1 MHFRGILL
9 FINEKEERILITYY
23 RSIEGRLCEIE
34 QPEAG
39 CWISMINPTETEISD
54 IEEDMGVDR
63 DYIRAALDEE
73 EPSRIESDDGV
84 TLIVVDYPVAEQ
96 DNDPDRTLFY
106 STVPMSIITTDKHVI
121 TVSARENSV
130 LEEIAK
136 GVVKGVQPQF
146 RTRFVFTILLRIAN
160 RYLQYLKQIDKISNY
175 VEGKMYKSM
184 QNKGLVQLLGL
195 EKSLVYFSTSLK
207 TNEAILEKLMRGRYL
222 KLYEED
228 QDLLDD
234 VLIEVRQAIEMTN
247 IYSNILAGTG
257 DTFASIISNN
267 LNIVMKRMTT
277 FTIII
282 AVPTIVFSFYGMNI
296 NQNSGGL
303 PLANVWFPLAIS
315 LVLSV
320 GVGFL
325 INFTQKFK

>member
-1 MHFRGILL
+1 MV
-9 FINEKEERILITYY
+9 KYY
-23 RSIEGRLCEIE
+23 RSIEGKLCEIDK
-34 QPEAG
+34 PEPG
-39 CWISMINPTETEISD
+39 SWISVIAPTETEISD
-54 IEEDMGVDR
+54 IEEDMHIDR

-84 TLIVVDYPVAEQ
+84 TLIVVDYPVAET
-96 DNDPDRTLFY
+96 DNDPDRTLLY
-106 STVPMSIITTDKHVI
+106 STMPMSIIITDDNVI
-121 TVSARENSV
+121 TVSAKENTV
-130 LEEIAK
+130 VEEIAK
-136 GVVKGVQPQF
+136 GVVKGVQPHL
-146 RTRFVFTILLRIAN
+146 RTRFVFNILLRIAA

-175 VEGKMYKSM
+175 VEGTLYKSM
-184 QNKGLVQLLGL
+184 KNKGLIQLLGL

-207 TNEAILEKLMRGRYL
+207 SNEAVLEKLMRGRYL

-234 VLIEVRQAIEMTN
+234 VLIEVKQAIEMTN
-247 IYSNILAGTG
+247 IYSNILSGTM

-296 NQNSGGL
+296 NENAGGL
-303 PLANVWFPLAIS
+303 PLANVWFPLAVS

-320 GVGFL
+320 LVGLF
-325 INFTQKFK
+325 INYTQKFK

>member
-1 MHFRGILL
+1 MI
-9 FINEKEERILITYY
+9 KYY
-23 RSIEGRLCEIE
+23 KSIDGHLCEVE
-34 QPEAG
+34 SAEPG
-39 CWISMINPTETEISD
+39 TWISVVNPAETEISD
-54 IEEDMGVDR
+54 LEENLGIDR
-63 DYIRAALDEE
+63 DYVRAALDEE

-84 TLIVVDYPVAEQ
+84 TLIVVDYPVAET
-96 DNDPDRTLFY
+96 DNNPDRTLLY
-106 STVPMSIITTDKHVI
+106 STTPMSIIITAENVV
-121 TVSARENSV
+121 TVSAKENSV
-130 LEEIAK
+130 VDDLAK
-136 GVVKGVQPQF
+136 GVVKGVVPQF
-146 RTRFVFTILLRIAN
+146 RTRFVFTVLLRIAA

-175 VEGKMYKSM
+175 VEGTLYRSM
-184 QNKGLVQLLGL
+184 QNKGLLQLLGL

-207 TNEAILEKLMRGRYL
+207 SNEAVLEKLMRGRYL

-234 VLIEVRQAIEMTN
+234 VLIEVKQAIEMTN
-247 IYSNILAGTG
+247 IHSNILSGTM

-296 NQNSGGL
+296 NENAGGL

-315 LVLSV
+315 VILSV
-320 GVGFL
+320 LVGLF
-325 INFTQKFK
+325 INYTQKFK

>member
-1 MHFRGILL
+1 M
-9 FINEKEERILITYY
+9 ITYY

-303 PLANVWFPLAIS
+303 PLANVWFPLVIS

>member
-1 MHFRGILL
+1 MV
-9 FINEKEERILITYY
+9 
-23 RSIEGRLCEIE
+23 
-34 QPEAG
+34 
-39 CWISMINPTETEISD
+39 NPTETEIST

-106 STVPMSIITTDKHVI
+106 STVPMSIITTEKNVI
-121 TVSARENSV
+121 TVSAKENSV
-130 LEEIAK
+130 LDEIAK
-136 GVVKGVQPQF
+136 GVVKGIQPQF
-146 RTRFVFTILLRIAN
+146 KTRFVFTILLRIAN

-175 VEGKMYKSM
+175 VEGRMYKSM
-184 QNKGLVQLLGL
+184 QNKGLIQLLGL

-207 TNEAILEKLMRGRYL
+207 SNEAILEKLMRGRYL

-234 VLIEVRQAIEMTN
+234 VIIEVKQAIEMTN

-282 AVPTIVFSFYGMNI
+282 AVPTIVYSFYGMNL
-296 NQNSGGL
+296 NENAGGL
-303 PLANVWFPLAIS
+303 PLANVWFPL
-315 LVLSV
+315 VLSAVLGAVV
-320 GVGFL
+320 GVL
-325 INFTQKFK
+325 INITQKFK

>member
-1 MHFRGILL
+1 MD
-9 FINEKEERILITYY
+9 K
-23 RSIEGRLCEIE
+23 
-34 QPEAG
+34 PEAG
-39 CWISMINPTETEISD
+39 VWISVIAPTETEISD
-54 IEEDMGVDR
+54 LEEDMGVDR

-84 TLIVVDYPVAEQ
+84 TLIVLDYPVAEQ
-96 DNDPDRTLFY
+96 DNDPDRTLLY
-106 STVPMSIITTDKHVI
+106 STMPMSIIITEKNVI
-121 TVSARENSV
+121 TVSAKDNAV
-130 LEEIAK
+130 VEEISK
-136 GVVKGVQPQF
+136 GVVKGVQPQL
-146 RTRFVFTILLRIAN
+146 RTRFVFTILLRVAA

-175 VEGKMYKSM
+175 VEGTLYKSM
-184 QNKGLVQLLGL
+184 RNKGLIQLLGL

-207 TNEAILEKLMRGRYL
+207 ANEAVLEKLMRGRYL

-228 QDLLDD
+228 QDILDD
-234 VLIEVRQAIEMTN
+234 VLIEVKQAIEMTN
-247 IYSNILAGTG
+247 IYSNILSGTM

-296 NQNSGGL
+296 NENAGGL
-303 PLANVWFPLAIS
+303 PLANVWFPLVVS
-315 LVLSV
+315 LVLSI
-320 GVGFL
+320 GVGWF

>member
-1 MHFRGILL
+1 MV
-9 FINEKEERILITYY
+9 KYY
-23 RSIEGRLCEIE
+23 RSIEGRLCEIDK
-34 QPEAG
+34 PEPG
-39 CWISMINPTETEISD
+39 SWISVIAPTETEISD
-54 IEEDMGVDR
+54 IEEDMHIDR

-84 TLIVVDYPVAEQ
+84 TLIVVDYPVAET
-96 DNDPDRTLFY
+96 DNDPDRTLLY
-106 STVPMSIITTDKHVI
+106 STMPMSIIITDSNVI
-121 TVSARENSV
+121 TVSAKENTV
-130 LEEIAK
+130 VEEIAK
-136 GVVKGVQPQF
+136 GVVKGIQPHL
-146 RTRFVFTILLRIAN
+146 RTRFVFSILLRIAA

-175 VEGKMYKSM
+175 VEGTLYKSM
-184 QNKGLVQLLGL
+184 KNKGLIQLLGL

-207 TNEAILEKLMRGRYL
+207 SNEAVLEKLMRGRYL

-234 VLIEVRQAIEMTN
+234 VLIEVKQAIEMTN
-247 IYSNILAGTG
+247 IYSNILSGTM

-296 NQNSGGL
+296 NENAGGL
-303 PLANVWFPLAIS
+303 PLANVWFPLLVS
-315 LVLSV
+315 LGLSV
-320 GVGFL
+320 LVGLF
-325 INFTQKFK
+325 INYTQKFK

>member
-1 MHFRGILL
+1 MV
-9 FINEKEERILITYY
+9 KYY
-23 RSIEGRLCEIE
+23 RSIEGRLCEIDK
-34 QPEAG
+34 PEPG
-39 CWISMINPTETEISD
+39 SWISVIDPTETEISD
-54 IEEDMGVDR
+54 LEEDMHIDR

-84 TLIVVDYPVAEQ
+84 TLIVVDYPIAET
-96 DNDPDRTLFY
+96 DNDPDRTLLY
-106 STVPMSIITTDKHVI
+106 STMPMSMIITDDNVI
-121 TVSARENSV
+121 TVSAKENTV
-130 LEEIAK
+130 VEEIAK
-136 GVVKGVQPQF
+136 GVVKGVQPHL
-146 RTRFVFTILLRIAN
+146 RTRFVFNVLLRIAA
-160 RYLQYLKQIDKISNY
+160 RYLQYLKQIDKLSNY
-175 VEGKMYKSM
+175 IEGTLYKSM
-184 QNKGLVQLLGL
+184 KNKGLIQLLGL

-207 TNEAILEKLMRGRYL
+207 ANEAVLEKLMRGRYL

-234 VLIEVRQAIEMTN
+234 VLIEVKQAIEMTN
-247 IYSNILAGTG
+247 IYSNILSGTM

-296 NQNSGGL
+296 NENAGGL
-303 PLANVWFPLAIS
+303 PLANVWFPLVIS

-320 GVGFL
+320 LVGLF
-325 INFTQKFK
+325 INYTQKFK

>member
-1 MHFRGILL
+1 MGI
-9 FINEKEERILITYY
+9 
-23 RSIEGRLCEIE
+23 
-34 QPEAG
+34 
-39 CWISMINPTETEISD
+39 
-54 IEEDMGVDR
+54 DR

-96 DNDPDRTLFY
+96 DNDPNRTLLY
-106 STVPMSIITTDKHVI
+106 STTPMSIIITAGNVI
-121 TVSARENSV
+121 TVSAKENV
-130 LEEIAK
+130 VVDEFAK

-146 RTRFVFTILLRIAN
+146 RTRFVFSILLRIAA

-175 VEGKMYKSM
+175 VEGTLYKSM
-184 QNKGLVQLLGL
+184 KNKGLIQLLGL

-207 TNEAILEKLMRGRYL
+207 ANEAVLDKLMRGRFI

-234 VLIEVRQAIEMTN
+234 VLIEVKQAIEMTN
-247 IYSNILAGTG
+247 IYSNILSGTM

-277 FTIII
+277 FTIIM
-282 AVPTIVFSFYGMNI
+282 AVPTIIFSFYGMNL
-296 NQNSGGL
+296 NENAAGL
-303 PLANVWFPLAIS
+303 PMANEWFPL
-315 LVLSV
+315 VLSAV
-320 GVGFL
+320 LCVL
-325 INFTQKFK
+325 SAVIINVTQRFK